1 MRPVFREV
9 APPEAYAPVRGFLE
23 PLRQPQDRILAAR
36 GYDFTAYEEI
46 LRDDQVRAT
55 FQQRR
60 LAVVSRELVVEAGG
74 NRAID
79 RQAAD
84 FLREQIEAL
93 PFDDITDKMLYGTFF
108 GWSVAELLWSRQG
121 RWIGIDAVKVRKR
134 QYFRIDLDGRLRLV
148 TAASPQGQL
157 LPERKFWWFQTGG
170 DTDDDPYGLGL
181 APHLYWPVWFK
192 RNGLK
197 FWLIFLEKF
206 GAPTALGKYPQSAN
220 DDEKTRLREALQ
232 AIQTEATI
240 EVPEGFEVTLLKAA
254 RTGNATYREFIAAM
268 DAAISKV
275 VLSQTMTTDPGSSR
289 AQAEVHMDVR
299 QEVVKADSDLICGSF
314 NGQVAK
320 WLTEWNFPGARTPK
334 IWRRVEDDPDLEA
347 IARRD
352 RIILELGYR
361 PTETYIRETYGEGYE
376 PVSPATQQQP
386 PALSEGHACPH
397 CGALAEAPS
406 RDALDG
412 LADDALDGWE
422 PLIAPQMEAILRLVE
437 DARSLDELGARLGEL
452 LPALENRAVVERL
465 FRARLAAR
473 LAGETGAEIR

>member
-9 APPEAYAPVRGFLE
+9 VPPEAYAPVRGYLE
-23 PLRQPQDRILAAR
+23 PLRQPSDRILASR

-74 NRAID
+74 KRAID

-84 FLREQIEAL
+84 FLREQIERL

-108 GWSVAELLWSRQG
+108 GWSVAEILWTRQG
-121 RWIGIDAVKVRKR
+121 RWIGIDAIKVRKR
-134 QYFRIDLDGRLRLV
+134 QHFRVDVDGRLRLV
-148 TAASPQGQL
+148 TSTQPQGEI

-206 GAPTALGKYPQSAN
+206 GSPTAVGKYPKSAN
-220 DDEKTRLREALQ
+220 EDEKTRLREALQ

-240 EVPEGFEVTLLKAA
+240 EVPEGFEVTLLEAA

-299 QEVVKADSDLICGSF
+299 QEVVKADSDLICSSF
-314 NGQVAK
+314 NSQVAR

-376 PVSPATQQQP
+376 PVSPATPQP
-386 PALSEGHACPH
+386 PALSEGHACPR
-397 CGALAEAPS
+397 CGALAEPS
-406 RDALDG
+406 SHDALDG
-412 LADDALDGWE
+412 LVDDALDGWE
-422 PLIAPQMEAILRLVE
+422 PLITPQIEAILRLVE
-437 DARSLDELGARLGEL
+437 EAASLEELRARLGEL
-452 LPALENRAVVERL
+452 LPALENRAAVERL
-465 FRARLAAR
+465 FQARLAAR